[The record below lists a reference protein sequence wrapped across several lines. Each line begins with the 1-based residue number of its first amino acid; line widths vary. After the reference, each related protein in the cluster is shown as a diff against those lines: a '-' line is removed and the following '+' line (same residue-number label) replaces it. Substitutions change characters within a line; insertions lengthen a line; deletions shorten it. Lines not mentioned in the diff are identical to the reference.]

1 MCIHE
6 ASEIFSS
13 QFIFVLIF
21 IEFNRIT
28 EMIGSAGIVQC
39 ESYQMTHGKSPKPQ
53 DWLEV
58 PLVELQAYLCVHQ
71 EKRT

>member
-1 MCIHE
+1 
-6 ASEIFSS
+6 
-13 QFIFVLIF
+13 
-21 IEFNRIT
+21 
-28 EMIGSAGIVQC
+28 MIGSAGIVQC